1 MMRAFPWVYLIAAF
15 AFIYLPVGA
24 LVLFSFQD
32 GNLPVPPFNG
42 PSIKWYADILAD
54 DDLTSA
60 LGNSLLVAFGSSAVA
75 VTVGFLAAYGL
86 ARHVLPG
93 SAVVFADR
101 AGETIPQE
109 APFDLVFGRLVPYDH
124 DVCGLGDA
132 SQ

>member
-42 PSIKWYADILAD
+42 PSIKWYAEILAD
-54 DDLTSA
+54 EDLTSA
-60 LGNSLLVAFGSSAVA
+60 LVNSLLVACGSSALAVA
-75 VTVGFLAAYGL
+75 LGFCAAYGV

-93 SAVVFADR
+93 SAILR
-101 AGETIPQE
+101 AVLIGVRCKPSFFRMNTW
-109 APFDLVFGRLVPYDH
+109 
-124 DVCGLGDA
+124 
-132 SQ
+132 